1 MKDVLIEMQQERAFL
16 CRGAEGREGSE
27 VALCATSSSEKLPL
41 LNFRRRRAV
50 EAAAEAV
57 EAVEAAE
64 DGRGRRTT
72 MVARRRFF
80 PSFNGSTVCVPE
92 MDRHGW
98 GSQGLGLKS
107 IKFECSYPYILQKF
121 VDHWVHCVYPT
132 EPCG

>member
-16 CRGAEGREGSE
+16 CRGAGEREGSE

-57 EAVEAAE
+57 EAAE

-80 PSFNGSTVCVPE
+80 PSFNGATVCVPE
-92 MDRHGW
+92 MDRQGW
-98 GSQGLGLKS
+98 GSKGLGLKS

-121 VDHWVHCVYPT
+121 VDHSVHCVNPML
-132 EPCG
+132 

>member
-57 EAVEAAE
+57 EAVEAVE

-80 PSFNGSTVCVPE
+80 SLIQRLNRLRSRDVQTWMGQQRAGVEKHQV
-92 MDRHGW
+92 
-98 GSQGLGLKS
+98 
-107 IKFECSYPYILQKF
+107 
-121 VDHWVHCVYPT
+121 
-132 EPCG
+132 